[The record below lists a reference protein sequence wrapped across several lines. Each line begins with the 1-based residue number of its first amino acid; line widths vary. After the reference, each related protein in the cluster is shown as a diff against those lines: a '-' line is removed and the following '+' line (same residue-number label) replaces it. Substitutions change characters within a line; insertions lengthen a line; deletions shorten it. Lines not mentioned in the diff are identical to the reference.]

1 MNITIIGLGLIGGSM
16 AIDFKHMGHRILGV
30 DANPF
35 HQREAMDL
43 GLVEQCLP
51 LDQAVAQSDVVV
63 VAVPVGATPA
73 VIKEALLHLP
83 ANGVIFDVG
92 STKKGICK
100 ELEGYPR
107 RERFVAAHPIAGTE
121 YSGPSAAHSGLFY
134 RKLGIICDRE
144 KSATDAVDCVED
156 LFVQLG
162 MELKRIDS
170 DEHDKHLAYVSHI
183 SHLSSFTLGLTVLD
197 IEKDERSIFDMA
209 GSGFASTVRLAKSSP
224 EMWAPIMLENSEH
237 LLEAL
242 DSYIDNLN
250 KFKERILN
258 RDEEGL
264 KELMREANRIR
275 GVLEKRS

>member
-1 MNITIIGLGLIGGSM
+1 M
-16 AIDFKHMGHRILGV
+16 ALDFKAMGHRMLGV
-30 DANPF
+30 DDNPF

-43 GLVEQCLP
+43 GLVEQCLA
-51 LDQAVAQSDVVV
+51 LDQAVVQSDVVV
-63 VAVPVGATPA
+63 VAVPVGAAPS
-73 VIKEALLHLP
+73 VIAEALNHLP

-92 STKKGICK
+92 STKKGICTA
-100 ELEGYPR
+100 LLNHPR

-121 YSGPSAAHSGLFY
+121 YSGPSAAQRGLFY

-144 KSATDAVDCVED
+144 RSAPDAVQLVED
-156 LFVQLG
+156 LLVELG

-170 DEHDKHLAYVSHI
+170 DDHDKHLAYVSHI
-183 SHLSSFTLGLTVLD
+183 SHLSSFTLGLTVLG

-250 KFKERILN
+250 RFKRCIVN
-258 RDEEGL
+258 RDEQGL

-275 GVLEKRS
+275 EVLEKRS

>member
-1 MNITIIGLGLIGGSM
+1 MNIAIVGLGLIGGSM
-16 AIDFKHMGHRILGV
+16 AIDLRRMGHEVVGV

-51 LDQAVAQSDVVV
+51 LDQAVAQSDIVA
-63 VAVPVGATPA
+63 VAVPVGIAPA
-73 VIKEALLHLP
+73 VIDEALKHLP
-83 ANGVIFDVG
+83 PNGAIFDVG
-92 STKKGICK
+92 STKRSICQA
-100 ELEGYPR
+100 LEDHPR

-121 YSGPSAAHSGLFY
+121 HSGPSAAHSGLFD
-134 RKLGIICDRE
+134 RKLGIICDSSS
-144 KSATDAVDCVED
+144 SAPDALQRVED

-183 SHLSSFTLGLTVLD
+183 SHLSSFTLGLTVLN

-237 LLEAL
+237 LVEAL
-242 DSYIDNLN
+242 DSYVEILGQ
-250 KFKERILN
+250 FKAMITSH
-258 RDEEGL
+258 DEQGL
-264 KELMREANRIR
+264 KDMIRKANKIRE
-275 GVLEKRS
+275 VLEMRS

>member
-1 MNITIIGLGLIGGSM
+1 MNIAIVGLGLIGGSM
-16 AIDFKHMGHRILGV
+16 AIDLRRMGHEVVGV

-51 LDQAVAQSDVVV
+51 LDQAVAQSDIVA
-63 VAVPVGATPA
+63 VAVPVGIAPA
-73 VIKEALLHLP
+73 VIDEALKHLP
-83 ANGVIFDVG
+83 PNGAIFDVG
-92 STKKGICK
+92 STKRSICQA
-100 ELEGYPR
+100 LEDHPR

-121 YSGPSAAHSGLFY
+121 HSGPSAAHSGLFD
-134 RKLGIICDRE
+134 RKLGIICDSSS
-144 KSATDAVDCVED
+144 SAPDALQRVED

-183 SHLSSFTLGLTVLD
+183 SHLSSFTLGLTVLN

-224 EMWAPIMLENSEH
+224 EMWAPIILENSEH
-237 LLEAL
+237 LVEAL
-242 DSYIDNLN
+242 DSYVEILGQ
-250 KFKERILN
+250 FKAMITSH
-258 RDEEGL
+258 DEQGL
-264 KELMREANRIR
+264 KEMIRKANKIRE
-275 GVLEKRS
+275 VLEMRS